1 MALAILSHLLLI
13 LLTLSTTGFYAV
25 EPAED
30 YTGLYCNPNSQKP
43 DNQTS
48 SNTAKVL
55 SVLVPAASR
64 DGFATASSGE
74 SQSRVYGLAQ
84 CRGDVS
90 PKDCSSCIRQAS
102 LDIRTRC
109 PDRVDARIWYEYC
122 FMRYNTEDFIGDV
135 DAGSGTLYANVE
147 NVTEPEKFNKAL
159 GKLEK
164 DVAKQATAPENKGLG
179 KGKRQLSEFVT
190 LYALVQCTRD
200 LSQVNCAQC
209 LAIAV
214 EKNFA
219 AGGFCNNKKG
229 CRVLYSSCYV
239 RYELYP
245 FYFPLDR
252 TGINN
257 TAVAGGAESRNN
269 YFSTT
274 VNYKA

>member
-1 MALAILSHLLLI
+1 MAILSHLLLL

-30 YTGLYCNPNSQKP
+30 YTGLYCNPNSQNP

-74 SQSRVYGLAQ
+74 SKSRVYGLAQ

-90 PKDCSSCIRQAS
+90 SEDCSSCIRQAS

-122 FMRYNTEDFIGDV
+122 FMRYDTEDFIGVV
-135 DAGSGTLYANVE
+135 DAGIGTLYANVE
-147 NVTEPEKFNKAL
+147 NVTEPEKFKKAL
-159 GKLEK
+159 GKLEE
-164 DVAKQATAPENKGLG
+164 DVGKQATVPENKGLG
-179 KGKRQLSEFVT
+179 KGKTQLLEFVT

-200 LSQVNCAQC
+200 LSPVNCAQC

-219 AGGFCNNKKG
+219 AGG
-229 CRVLYSSCYV
+229 R
-239 RYELYP
+239 RHRRELKWCSGIT
-245 FYFPLDR
+245 LQGELEREERARDGEKDDDR
-252 TGINN
+252 I
-257 TAVAGGAESRNN
+257 GGADVHIQRMQR
-269 YFSTT
+269 
-274 VNYKA
+274 VQV